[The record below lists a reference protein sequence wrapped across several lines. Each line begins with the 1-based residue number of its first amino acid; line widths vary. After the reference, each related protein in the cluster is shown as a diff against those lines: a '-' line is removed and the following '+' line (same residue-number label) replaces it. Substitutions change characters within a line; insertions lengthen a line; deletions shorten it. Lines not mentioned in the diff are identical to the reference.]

1 MKNDQS
7 CDALGSEE
15 YIKVVPDLDFDQ
27 ISSDEEEITEQRI
40 AGINYICSGSIWG
53 KLRC

>member
-7 CDALGSEE
+7 CNAFGSEE
-15 YIKVVPDLDFDQ
+15 YIKVVPDLDLDQ
-27 ISSDEEEITEQRI
+27 ISSDEEEITEQSI
-40 AGINYICSGSIWG
+40 AGKKYICSFSIWG